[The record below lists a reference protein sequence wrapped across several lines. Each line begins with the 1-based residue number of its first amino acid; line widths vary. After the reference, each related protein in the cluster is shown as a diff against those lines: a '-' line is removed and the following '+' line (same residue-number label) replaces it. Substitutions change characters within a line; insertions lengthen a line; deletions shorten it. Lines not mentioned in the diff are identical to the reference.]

1 MPSTLSWSL
10 LAVAAASTAISK
22 PLSTSPHYV
31 PSQRS
36 SLALAPLM
44 AADFHPHGTVN
55 NSYIVMLKD
64 NVPAGVMQNH
74 MNFLAMAHESDAM
87 FTEDG
92 LQSGIR
98 HIYDSH
104 VKGYAGTFSD
114 RVVERIREMPE
125 VDFVERDQIVRTTDV
140 QNGAPWVSQPRPSY
154 IFT

>member
-1 MPSTLSWSL
+1 
-10 LAVAAASTAISK
+10 
-22 PLSTSPHYV
+22 
-31 PSQRS
+31 
-36 SLALAPLM
+36 
-44 AADFHPHGTVN
+44 
-55 NSYIVMLKD
+55 MLKD

-140 QNGAPWVSQPRPSY
+140 QKGAPWVSQLRPSY
-154 IFT
+154 IFYVRLK